1 MTAEEAEVDVSWED
15 QQKINTFGRLNIR
28 REEVEEEIAQ
38 LKEELNK
45 VNDAADE
52 IIISDDVKFHVGD
65 VYVDVDTDTCE
76 QMLEVERKRVNKQL
90 KSLESEH
97 VLLSSK
103 MKELKAQ
110 LYAKF
115 GRNINL
121 EPK

>member
-1 MTAEEAEVDVSWED
+1 
-15 QQKINTFGRLNIR
+15 
-28 REEVEEEIAQ
+28 VEEEIAQ

-52 IIISDDVKFHVGD
+52 IIISDDVIFHVGD